1 MNKKTKI
8 IIAVSVIVFVATMMG
23 VLYWGLQPV
32 QKESVTLEKLNKKLG
47 TRYFMPSEL
56 PFDGEVECYIIYV
69 MGNMGVVLTR
79 FEISSKRSTGYSIK
93 LKDSN
98 REIYIGIDGIAM
110 DVVEEGFLIENY
122 NNQTIY
128 YNFLAASD
136 TSNDKTL
143 MIQFKIDGETYHIS
157 AKYNKDVN
165 SETMKSDMECILD
178 QMIKQ

>member
-1 MNKKTKI
+1 MNKKTKT

-79 FEISSKRSTGYSIK
+79 FETSPKRSTGYSIY
-93 LKDSN
+93 LKDSK
-98 REIYIGIDGIAM
+98 RKIYIETGNLMAIDSETA
-110 DVVEEGFLIENY
+110 ESLSIE
-122 NNQTIY
+122 Y
-128 YNFLAASD
+128 YNDQKVGYLLTEAEMD
-136 TSNDKTL
+136 NKLTTL
-143 MIQFKIDGETYHIS
+143 FEINGNTYYIS
-157 AKYNKDVN
+157 AKYDKDVDR
-165 SETMKSDMECILD
+165 ETMKSDMECILA

>member
-1 MNKKTKI
+1 MNKKTKT

-79 FEISSKRSTGYSIK
+79 FEISSKRSTGYSIY

-98 REIYIGIDGIAM
+98 RKIYIETGNSIAINA
-110 DVVEEGFLIENY
+110 EAAEGLSIENY
-122 NNQTIY
+122 NDQKIEYLFSETETDN
-128 YNFLAASD
+128 
-136 TSNDKTL
+136 TL
-143 MIQFKIDGETYHIS
+143 MTLFEINGKTYYIS

-165 SETMKSDMECILD
+165 SETMKSDMECILA